1 MAICKPCFVMS
12 TAQILSRIDE
22 LSDILETCVNDGAS
36 VSFMLPFTSEKSRPF
51 WMSVAQSVDR
61 GERIV
66 LGAQDAQGVLV
77 GTVQLII
84 DQPENQ
90 PHRADV
96 AKLLVHTSARRGGVA
111 RELMNGLERC
121 AHQQGKTLL
130 VLDTATG
137 SGAELFYHNCGWQK
151 VGMIPDYAKMP
162 DGTLTGTTLFYK
174 TL

>member
-1 MAICKPCFVMS
+1 MATCKPCFVMS

-137 SGAELFYHNCGWQK
+137 SSAELFYHNCGWQK
-151 VGMIPDYAKMP
+151 VGVIPDYAKMP

-174 TL
+174 ML

>member
-84 DQPENQ
+84 NQPENQ

-137 SGAELFYHNCGWQK
+137 SSAELFYHNCGWQK
-151 VGMIPDYAKMP
+151 VGVIPDYAKMP

>member
-36 VSFMLPFTSEKSRPF
+36 VSFMLPFTSKKSRPF

-84 DQPENQ
+84 EQPENQ

-111 RELMNGLERC
+111 RELMNGLDRC

-137 SGAELFYHNCGWQK
+137 SSAELFYHNCGWQK
-151 VGMIPDYAKMP
+151 VGVIPDYAKMP

>member
-1 MAICKPCFVMS
+1 MASDKPCFVLS
-12 TAQILSRIDE
+12 AAQILSRIDE

-36 VSFMLPFTSEKSRPF
+36 VSFMLPFTWDKSRPF
-51 WMSVAQSVDR
+51 WMNVAQSVDR

-66 LGAQDAQGVLV
+66 LGTQNAAGELI
-77 GTVQLII
+77 GTVQLIS

-96 AKLLVHTSARRGGVA
+96 AKLLVHPSARRGGVA
-111 RELMNGLERC
+111 RNLMNELEHC
-121 AHQQGKTLL
+121 AREQGKTLL

-151 VGMIPDYAKMP
+151 VGVIPGYAKMP
-162 DGTLTGTTLFYK
+162 DGMLTGTTLFYK

>member
-1 MAICKPCFVMS
+1 MATCKPCFVMS

-66 LGAQDAQGVLV
+66 LGAQDVQGVLV

-137 SGAELFYHNCGWQK
+137 SSAELFYHNCGWQK

>member
-1 MAICKPCFVMS
+1 MATCKPCFVMS

-36 VSFMLPFTSEKSRPF
+36 VSFMLPLTSEKSRPF

-90 PHRADV
+90 HHRADV

-137 SGAELFYHNCGWQK
+137 SSAELFYHNCGWQK

>member
-1 MAICKPCFVMS
+1 MATCKPCFVMS

-96 AKLLVHTSARRGGVA
+96 AKLLVHTSARRGCVA

-137 SGAELFYHNCGWQK
+137 SSAELFYHNCGWQK
-151 VGMIPDYAKMP
+151 VGVIPDYAKMP

>member
-1 MAICKPCFVMS
+1 MATCKPCFVMS

-137 SGAELFYHNCGWQK
+137 SSAGLFYHNCGWQK

>member
-1 MAICKPCFVMS
+1 MATCKPCFVMS

-137 SGAELFYHNCGWQK
+137 SSAELFYHNCGWQK
-151 VGMIPDYAKMP
+151 VGVIPDYAKIP